1 VLGREPGSDQPGL
14 SSKMISDAAPS
25 SGGGQPYGS
34 GSEDSCGHIGNGGKS
49 RGELGS
55 ATFTDYLIDPEN
67 TAESCS
73 KSGENS
79 STTSS

>member
-49 RGELGS
+49 RG
-55 ATFTDYLIDPEN
+55 
-67 TAESCS
+67 
-73 KSGENS
+73 
-79 STTSS
+79 